1 MHPTASTP
9 VPDVIGGGIGV
20 GIGGGVGGF
29 EMCGGGDDRAA
40 EEEEGE
46 RR

>member
-20 GIGGGVGGF
+20 GIGGGVGGLR
-29 EMCGGGDDRAA
+29 CGGGDDRAA